1 MPGKEKK
8 FEEEIKDLETLVN
21 QIDSGELTL
30 EESINAFER
39 GVALV
44 KSLNRKLDEVERK
57 VELLTRNADG
67 QLQSSS
73 LDHELG
79 EKPRA
84 DDDQDDESF
93 GTSSDLREMA
103 AADARAARYRD
114 GAARAGRKPRDRAA
128 ADHGGAGTDKFPTR

>member
-1 MPGKEKK
+1 MAAKEKK

-30 EESINAFER
+30 EESISAFER

-57 VELLTRNADG
+57 VELLTRNAEG
-67 QLQSSS
+67 RLQSSS
-73 LDHELG
+73 LEHELG
-79 EKPRA
+79 EKPRT

-93 GTSSDLREMA
+93 
-103 AADARAARYRD
+103 
-114 GAARAGRKPRDRAA
+114 
-128 ADHGGAGTDKFPTR
+128 

>member
-1 MPGKEKK
+1 MAAKEKK

-30 EESINAFER
+30 EESISAFER

-57 VELLTRNADG
+57 VELLTRNAEG
-67 QLQSSS
+67 RLQSSS

-84 DDDQDDESF
+84 GDDQDDESF
-93 GTSSDLREMA
+93 
-103 AADARAARYRD
+103 
-114 GAARAGRKPRDRAA
+114 
-128 ADHGGAGTDKFPTR
+128 

>member
-1 MPGKEKK
+1 MAAQEKK

-30 EESINAFER
+30 EESISAFER

-57 VELLTRNADG
+57 VELLTRTAEG
-67 QLQSSS
+67 RLQSSS
-73 LDHELG
+73 LDHELR
-79 EKPRA
+79 EKPGA

-93 GTSSDLREMA
+93 
-103 AADARAARYRD
+103 
-114 GAARAGRKPRDRAA
+114 
-128 ADHGGAGTDKFPTR
+128 